1 MPLLQ
6 RSLSDSQLYNK
17 KVSKIVS
24 RIKKQAHL
32 PQSFEDLTH
41 PQTFVNIH
49 DWIKNWDQYHERVK
63 YWEVKF
69 SRVDKSFGIIL
80 KITTNGIAFVSD
92 TD

>member
-17 KVSKIVS
+17 KVSRIVS

-41 PQTFVNIH
+41 PQTFVSLNL
-49 DWIKNWDQYHERVK
+49 DSLKVKLSTNSEFKYLWI
-63 YWEVKF
+63 
-69 SRVDKSFGIIL
+69 L
-80 KITTNGIAFVSD
+80 VSLCF
-92 TD
+92 TDEKT